1 MMLEQNATEEKRSRI
16 RRYWKQIALSTI
28 LLSILLFSLILY
40 VLPTVL
46 HPLRIDEVPAGA
58 YVVPWMR
65 PNPSIEA
72 LRTAANPWSLE
83 AAMGGALQ
91 IDMTFRIVCQYGTMN
106 ETRVVPSTVYLGHDM
121 DYLYVGGTFRGM
133 YTNPANDANVTL
145 PNYLSIFLDVANDG
159 KLTFPESG
167 SDVDVILRNG
177 TWRTSGW
184 WRDWVWMDYEKHYG
198 RAGWVFADYYYD
210 PRAMPAYAVDLG
222 AAWYDNSTGTVTM
235 VFSRHLRLPETSDSN
250 TLQMRRGERW
260 VMGFVLELGLATW
273 YGVWSDFV
281 DGWPQKTYPYLSNDS
296 SWWPKLAIDLSN
308 PPTQYPGGPTTPLT
322 PLANLE
328 TPNKQP
334 LLQPVTATMK
344 NPKETGLR

>member
-1 MMLEQNATEEKRSRI
+1 MSTVRL
-16 RRYWKQIALSTI
+16 KQTLPVYLFFCVLAGSLLYFALPR
-28 LLSILLFSLILY
+28 ILY
-40 VLPTVL
+40 RPRMDL
-46 HPLRIDEVPAGA
+46 VPAGA

-65 PNPSIEA
+65 PDPSIET
-72 LRTAANPWSLE
+72 LRMATSPWSLE
-83 AAMGGALQ
+83 PAMTGALR
-91 IDMTFRIVCQYGTMN
+91 IDMTFRIVLQHGTMN

-121 DYLYVGGTFRGM
+121 DYLYVGGKFRGM
-133 YTNPANDANVTL
+133 YTNPASDPNSTL
-145 PNYLSIFLDVANDG
+145 PNYLSIFFDVANDG

-167 SDVDVILRNG
+167 SDFDAILHNG
-177 TWRTSGW
+177 TWQTSW
-184 WRDWVWMDYEKHYG
+184 YWRDFVWMDYDESDK
-198 RAGWVFADYYYD
+198 RACWTFADDYYQIYQH
-210 PRAMPAYAVDLG
+210 RAMPAYAVDLG

-235 VFSRHLRLPETSDSN
+235 IFSRSLRLPETSDSN
-250 TLQMRRGERW
+250 ALQMRQGERW